1 MVNPLSL
8 KDLLIIRIRM
18 VKSFYHIIG
27 QLPPSVLIHNP
38 LIVHGP
44 WSVAEP
50 LKTNPHI
57 AKLPD
62 KNAAAPLLIQHR
74 RNL

>member
-1 MVNPLSL
+1 
-8 KDLLIIRIRM
+8 M
-18 VKSFYHIIG
+18 VKLFYHIIG
-27 QLPPSVLIHNP
+27 QLPPSVLIHNS
-38 LIVHGP
+38 LIIHSP

-57 AKLPD
+57 AELPD
-62 KNAAAPLLIQHR
+62 KNTAASILIQHR